1 MTTTW
6 MLQRQFKQVSSAN
19 WQLLECFKDN
29 LSKCYQR
36 TDYYLNASKAIQAS
50 VFREMTTTW
59 MLQRQFK
66 QVSSANWL
74 LLECF
79 KDNLSKCHQRS
90 DYYLNTPKT
99 IYASVI
105 IELTRCISELT
116 TTWMLQRQ
124 FKQVSSANWLLL
136 ECFKDNLSKCHQR
149 TDYYLNAW
157 KKI

>member
-1 MTTTW
+1 

-19 WQLLECFKDN
+19 WRLLKCFKDN
-29 LSKCYQR
+29 LSKYHQR

-74 LLECF
+74 LRECF
-79 KDNLSKCHQRS
+79 KDNLSKCHQRT

-105 IELTRCISELT
+105 IELTTSC
-116 TTWMLQRQ
+116 MLQRQ
-124 FKQVSSANWLLL
+124 FKLVPSANWLLL

-149 TDYYLNAW
+149 TDCYLNAS
-157 KKI
+157 KII